1 MTSLHQQ
8 RKQQRWLLLFP
19 PFLLLRSGSSF
30 SLPFL
35 VVDIIV
41 VLVLSVLVATGVM
54 VFIGVVV
61 VVGVIVLVLA
71 LMFKLLHL
79 AEICTL
85 TNAF

>member
-8 RKQQRWLLLFP
+8 RNLQQRWLLLSP
-19 PFLLLRSGSSF
+19 AFLLPRSDSSF

-35 VVDIIV
+35 VVD
-41 VLVLSVLVATGVM
+41 VLVVLSVLVATGVM
-54 VFIGVVV
+54 VFIGVVL
-61 VVGVIVLVLA
+61 VVGVIVLVVT

-85 TNAF
+85 TSAF